1 MEDRLLTLNQIAAYL
16 GVPIATLYQWRHR
29 GEGPRG
35 IKVGGHVR
43 VRESELERYLDAQTD
58 SRPAA

>member
-29 GEGPRG
+29 GVGPRG
-35 IKVGGHVR
+35 IKVGAHVR
-43 VRESELERYLDAQTD
+43 VRESELKRYLDAQTD
-58 SRPAA
+58 STPAA

>member
-1 MEDRLLTLNQIAAYL
+1 MDDRLLTLNQVAEYL

>member
-1 MEDRLLTLNQIAAYL
+1 MDDRLLTLNQVAEYL
-16 GVPIATLYQWRHR
+16 GVPLATLYQWRHR